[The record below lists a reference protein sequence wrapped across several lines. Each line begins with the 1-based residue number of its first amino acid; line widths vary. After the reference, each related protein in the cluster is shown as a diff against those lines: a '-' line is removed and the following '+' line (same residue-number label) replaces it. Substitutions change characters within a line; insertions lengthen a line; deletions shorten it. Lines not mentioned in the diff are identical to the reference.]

1 MGNNL
6 TGPQT
11 PYSAHCPFPSARPNW
26 CFPRVFALSHRRV
39 GPTGQEDIAHAPW
52 TPTGGPDLSPSVHL
66 CAFPFCATAG
76 WGPDGGQRTNSSHVC
91 LSPTRGPSPQTVC
104 SQQNHAYLLRAA
116 ADSAAIPA
124 GKLSADC
131 GSRPYI

>member
-39 GPTGQEDIAHAPW
+39 GPIGHLHPLSLSLLRFMRRQLMGGLRADGAQTAVHA
-52 TPTGGPDLSPSVHL
+52 
-66 CAFPFCATAG
+66 
-76 WGPDGGQRTNSSHVC
+76 N
-91 LSPTRGPSPQTVC
+91 RGP
-104 SQQNHAYLLRAA
+104 R
-116 ADSAAIPA
+116 
-124 GKLSADC
+124 
-131 GSRPYI
+131 GS